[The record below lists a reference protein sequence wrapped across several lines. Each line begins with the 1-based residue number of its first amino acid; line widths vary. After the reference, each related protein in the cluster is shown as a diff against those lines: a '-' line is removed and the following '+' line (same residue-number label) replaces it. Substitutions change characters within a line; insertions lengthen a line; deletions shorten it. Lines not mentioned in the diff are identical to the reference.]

1 MDSGS
6 TVDVAAADIQKQL
19 DQLSRQKSKLQLEF
33 EELKNFRF
41 KRIKLSAHP
50 LLVSS
55 SDQLQNAQP
64 ANVHDLQLAELNLK
78 IIHQPLQLS
87 SSKVISTQDYQ
98 VVHSDALYNRLL
110 GQQMRLLKQPKRF
123 IPPQRRKSRWDFM
136 LDEALWLSLDYRQ
149 ERRWKQS
156 VALSLAL
163 QCAQVVNSGQ
173 FSNKLREQKDHG
185 MLSTYSL
192 FHCQRDFSSLE
203 NVYCPSDGSSRYIDP
218 LSVVPYSYIPK
229 LSMGARQINSSTQV
243 LEEYP
248 YQFNTKG
255 DSEEIRIPLQPRNV
269 AGRMAQLQWT
279 LDEDEILTFSP
290 YLSYNWDIIASVVQ
304 SDFTQSNNFSSV
316 GNISNNPASMGRQS
330 KSAWDLHNRFIALK
344 SREDYKRR
352 DFDLDLIMGIQN
364 DGQGDVDLNT
374 GSNGN
379 SNIVIKMDQLKLQG
393 ASHQHF
399 LNSLSVVAKKR
410 DQSKLQLQQQQLEQS
425 QQIQQQSQSSSQTD
439 QKVDS
444 DKTSKSVSVGITG
457 PAKTKAT
464 KESIQKILNNAH
476 ISHQAIATRAGVDL
490 NVVQSVLD
498 HNERRMQQMKLD
510 QSKAAN
516 ATLLASNPGFMHSLM
531 NASNGNLGA
540 AQANAAGVDG
550 PSGGGISGGKN
561 PVRGAPGVPVSV
573 PNQIN
578 AALRPN
584 QSNLLAAYNNNLQQ
598 QLLHQQQLQQQQQQL
613 QQQQSQSQQIMQLQ
627 QQQQQQSKSP
637 QQQQQQQQQKKESP
651 ASAPKS
657 TVPYMQMTMTQA
669 QVQQFILRQQL
680 LRQAQLAA
688 GGSPQSLAQQSI
700 PLGGVQ
706 QQAQQ
711 LLLQQ
716 QQQQQQQLAQQQLQ
730 LQAQQQLQLQ
740 QQLQRQASS
749 QKAGNSATKKKGGG
763 GGSSAKSKKNQN

>member
-1 MDSGS
+1 MQSGS
-6 TVDVAAADIQKQL
+6 TVDVADVQKQL

-50 LLVSS
+50 LKVSS

-123 IPPQRRKSRWDFM
+123 ILPQRRKSRWDYM
-136 LDEALWLSLDYRQ
+136 LDEALWLSMDYRQ

-156 VALSLAL
+156 VALYLAL
-163 QCAQVVNSGQ
+163 QCADVVNSGQ
-173 FSNKLREQKDHG
+173 FSNKLREQQKDHA
-185 MLSTYSL
+185 MLINYSL
-192 FHCQRDFSSLE
+192 FHCQTNYSSLE
-203 NVYCPSDGSSRYIDP
+203 NVYCPSDGGSRYIDP
-218 LSVVPYSYIPK
+218 LCVVPYSYIPK
-229 LSMGARQINSSTQV
+229 LSLSARQMNISTQ
-243 LEEYP
+243 LHEYP
-248 YQFNTKG
+248 YQSNTRG
-255 DSEEIRIPLQPRNV
+255 DLEEIRIPLQPRNV

-304 SDFTQSNNFSSV
+304 SDFTQSNNFNSV
-316 GNISNNPASMGRQS
+316 SNIANNSASIGRQS
-330 KSAWDLHNRFIALK
+330 KSAWDFHNRFIALK

-352 DFDLDLIMGIQN
+352 NFDLDLIMGIQN

-425 QQIQQQSQSSSQTD
+425 QQIQQQSSSSLTTAD
-439 QKVDS
+439 QKGDS

-550 PSGGGISGGKN
+550 PGGIAAGKN

-637 QQQQQQQQQKKESP
+637 QQQQHQQQQKKESP

-749 QKAGNSATKKKGGG
+749 QKVGNSATKKKAGG